1 MKTMTVPQGWMEL
14 NGRRLDSRPYL
25 SGATEA
31 KVILENLPIVKDY
44 LYKLTENED
53 GIFNGPRFARQYVDD
68 PDFGVPFLGSTDILL
83 ADLSLVPFLSKKYI
97 NNHPELLIKQGW
109 TLITCSGT
117 IGRMAFAR
125 REMNGAAGSQHFMRV
140 VPDEGKIK
148 PGYLYSFLSSRYG
161 LPMVIGMTY
170 GAIIQHIEPH
180 HIKFLPVPRLGELE
194 IESHRLCSKAA
205 DMRSLAT
212 EKLSMASQLI
222 NGAFSFPSKI
232 SVKTR
237 NFSVTKALNK
247 EASRRLEA
255 TFHDWVAR
263 QSDALLDKVPKTS
276 ELHILA
282 DFGETGRMTQVF
294 VSKEYGVPFIT
305 SKELF
310 LLRQEPDRFLSRK
323 LLPEDESWKVEE
335 GNILIARS
343 GQVGGIIGHC
353 VWADRRFENVCVSV
367 DVIRLKAKNVLPG
380 YLFAYL
386 NLTDVGYRQ
395 LVRTAAGSSIPHLF
409 PEYLRGLRIPRTD
422 EVTENL
428 INDLVFEAGR
438 LRADAQVCEDNARK
452 MVEDAIEEMA
462 NG

>member
-1 MKTMTVPQGWMEL
+1 MRTMTVPRNWMDL
-14 NGRRLDSRPYL
+14 NGRRLDSRPYF

-31 KVILENLPIVKDY
+31 KVILEKLPVAKDD

-97 NNHPELLIKQGW
+97 QKHPELLIKEGW

-125 REMNGAAGSQHFMRV
+125 REMHGAAGSQHFMRV

-148 PGYLYSFLSSRYG
+148 PGYLYSFLSSKYG
-161 LPMVIGMTY
+161 LPMIIGMTY

-180 HIKFLPVPRLGELE
+180 HIKDLPVPRLGEIE
-194 IESHRLCSKAA
+194 IECHNLCSKAA
-205 DMRSLAT
+205 EMRTLAN
-212 EKLSMASQLI
+212 EKLHEASSII
-222 NGAFSFPSKI
+222 NNALGFPSKI
-232 SVKTR
+232 SIKTR
-237 NFSVTKALNK
+237 NFSITKACSK
-247 EASRRLEA
+247 ETSSRLEA

-263 QSDALLDKVPKTS
+263 QSDALLDNVPSTS
-276 ELHILA
+276 DFHTVA
-282 DFGETGRMTQVF
+282 SFGETGRMTQVF

-310 LLRQEPDRFLSRK
+310 LLRLDPDRFLSRK

-353 VWADRRFENVCVSV
+353 VWADKRFENVCVSV
-367 DVIRLKAKNVLPG
+367 DVIRLKAKNILPG

-386 NLTDVGYRQ
+386 NLTDIGYRQ
-395 LVRTAAGSSIPHLF
+395 MVRTAAGSSIPHLF
-409 PEYLRGLRIPRTD
+409 AEYLKYLRIPRTD
-422 EVTENL
+422 EGTEKI
-428 INDLVFEAGR
+428 INELVFEAGK
-438 LRADAQVCEDNARK
+438 LRAEAQTCEDNARK
-452 MVEDAIEEMA
+452 IVEYAIEEMSH
-462 NG
+462 G